1 MKFKVQKRIRMKNAI
16 ISISIWED
24 EIGQGFDAQFVIDYQ
39 YGLVTVAEKIRDLFI
54 FEAVLNSELWF

>member
-1 MKFKVQKRIRMKNAI
+1 MKNAI

-39 YGLVTVAEKIRDLFI
+39 YELVTVGEKIRDLFI

>member
-39 YGLVTVAEKIRDLFI
+39 YELVTVGEKIRDLFI
-54 FEAVLNSELWF
+54 FEAVLNSGLWF